1 MKAPNKI
8 YIPFYPNYD
17 GIDTHLSDEWFEG
30 KAIDHVEGWK
40 EYIHKDAL
48 MEWVEKEIERLYELL
63 PDADN
68 PNPTQMELRYLGQ
81 YMQMEALEDKLKS
94 M

>member
-1 MKAPNKI
+1 MKAPEKI
-8 YIPFYPNYD
+8 YLGIQDLGSGYVYD
-17 GIDTHLSDEWFEG
+17 LSLDNNGEP
-30 KAIDHVEGWK
+30 
-40 EYIHKDAL
+40 EYIRKDAL
-48 MEWVEKEIERLYELL
+48 MEWVESEMERLWELL

-81 YMQMEALEDKLKS
+81 YMQMEALEDKLNS